1 MAKVNGTKVI
11 TNEVRF
17 SYANVFVPKAIEQG
31 QDPKYSVNI
40 LISKEDTETVDAV
53 KAAIAQAKADGLQSK
68 WGGKL
73 PKKFHEPLRDGDE
86 ERDDDPVYKNH
97 YFINISSKNKP
108 GVIDR
113 YKNELTSDDEFYSGC
128 YGRASI
134 NFFPFN
140 SAGNN
145 GIGAGLNN
153 LQKLRDGERL
163 AGRASAEDDFDE
175 DFSGSEDDLDCLG

>member
-17 SYANVFVPKAIEQG
+17 SYANVFVPQAIEAG

-40 LISKEDTETVDAV
+40 LISKDDDETIEAV
-53 KAAIAQAKADGLQSK
+53 QAAIAQATADGLATK
-68 WGGKL
+68 WSGKK

-86 ERDDDPVYKNH
+86 ERGDDPVYQGH

-113 YKNELTSDDEFYSGC
+113 FKNPIESEDEFYSGC

-140 SAGNN
+140 AAGNN

-163 AGRASAEDDFDE
+163 SGRASAEDDFDE
-175 DFSGSEDDLDCLG
+175 DFSGSEDDLGCLD